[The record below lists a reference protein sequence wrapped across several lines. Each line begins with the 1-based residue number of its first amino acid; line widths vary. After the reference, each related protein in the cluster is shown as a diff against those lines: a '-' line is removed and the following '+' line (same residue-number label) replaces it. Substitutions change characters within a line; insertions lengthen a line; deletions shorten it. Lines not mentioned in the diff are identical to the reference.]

1 MIVITPQ
8 ASGSRSTFRI
18 RTMPTAALAPFKV
31 ALNLLSEDTNKESY
45 VTNVTASYD
54 AYDFLCVTASLNLVP
69 TEFYSFEV
77 YQLSGSAQCTML
89 YRGEILP
96 TSESATV
103 RNSDPIMSYT
113 GSNNEYIIY
122 EY

>member
-1 MIVITPQ
+1 
-8 ASGSRSTFRI
+8 
-18 RTMPTAALAPFKV
+18 MPTAALAPFNVRLKFI
-31 ALNLLSEDTNKESY
+31 NEDTNEQTY

-54 AYDFLCVTASLNLVP
+54 AFDFLCVTASLALVP
-69 TEFYSFEV
+69 NDFYAFTIE
-77 YQLSGSAQCTML
+77 QLTGSAFCTEL

-103 RNSDPIMSYT
+103 RTSEPLLSYD
-113 GSNNEYIIY
+113 GADNEYIIY

>member
-8 ASGSRSTFRI
+8 ASGSRSTFRV

-31 ALNLLSEDTNKESY
+31 ALNLLSEDSNIESY

-77 YQLSGSAQCTML
+77 YQLSGSAYCTTF

-103 RNSDPIMSYT
+103 RNSEPLLSYT
-113 GSNNEYIIY
+113 GSDNEYIIY

>member
-1 MIVITPQ
+1 MIVLEPQ
-8 ASGSRSTFRI
+8 ASGSRSTFRV
-18 RTMPTAALAPFKV
+18 RTMPTAALSPFKV
-31 ALNLLSEDTNKESY
+31 AINLLSQDSNIESY

-69 TEFYSFEV
+69 NEFYSFEIN
-77 YQLSGSAQCTML
+77 QLSGSQFCTQI

-96 TSESATV
+96 TSASATV
-103 RNSDPIMSYT
+103 RNSDPLFSYD
-113 GSNNEYIIY
+113 GADNEYIIY